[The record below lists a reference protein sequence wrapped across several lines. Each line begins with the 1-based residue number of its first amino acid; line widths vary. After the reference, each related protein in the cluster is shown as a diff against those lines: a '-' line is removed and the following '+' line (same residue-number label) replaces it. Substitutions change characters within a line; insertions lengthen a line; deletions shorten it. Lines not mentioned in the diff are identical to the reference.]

1 MSDKKTKILGYD
13 VDLLT
18 FNEAVQF
25 ALDKLSENKNLH
37 VITINPEIIAIADKN
52 KIVADIIKSSEL
64 VLPESSG
71 IKLALS
77 FKGFHQ
83 AKIPGIDYAKA
94 LISKCSELNYPIAL
108 IGAKEPVIKKA
119 AENLKKEFPTLNIVY
134 LCNGYFE
141 NDDEVINEV
150 KEHQPKLVLCA
161 LGAPKQELFIN
172 KCKDVLNNAVYI
184 GIGGSFDV
192 WAGEVTRAPK
202 IFQKLGLEWLY
213 RTLKQPSR
221 IKRIYKTL
229 PMFLFRAIIDS
240 IRK

>member
-1 MSDKKTKILGYD
+1 M
-13 VDLLT
+13 
-18 FNEAVQF
+18 
-25 ALDKLSENKNLH
+25 
-37 VITINPEIIAIADKN
+37 
-52 KIVADIIKSSEL
+52 
-64 VLPESSG
+64 
-71 IKLALS
+71 
-77 FKGFHQ
+77 
-83 AKIPGIDYAKA
+83 
-94 LISKCSELNYPIAL
+94 
-108 IGAKEPVIKKA
+108 
-119 AENLKKEFPTLNIVY
+119 Y